1 MKRMR
6 VRRIDRGELVNQYV
20 EEVRVAVKRM
30 KSGKA
35 GGPDV
40 MEMPQREDI

>member
-6 VRRIDRGELVNQYV
+6 VRRIDGGELVNQYE

-35 GGPDV
+35 CGPG
-40 MEMPQREDI
+40 DIPVELWR